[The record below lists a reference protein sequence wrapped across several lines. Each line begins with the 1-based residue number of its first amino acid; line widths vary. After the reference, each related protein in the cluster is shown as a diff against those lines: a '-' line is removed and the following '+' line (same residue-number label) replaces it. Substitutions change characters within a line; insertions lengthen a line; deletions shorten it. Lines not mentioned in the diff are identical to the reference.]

1 MMLASIR
8 HFSLDFN
15 SIQAIENIL
24 SMAIKRLFGFKKGT
38 AKPKGAKGQS
48 YKKKD
53 KNKIKTKAKTV
64 NRNLDKR
71 QQQVAMAKATQ
82 TNLDVDRNGGLDEA
96 FPAATADVEPM
107 PKVEE

>member
-1 MMLASIR
+1 
-8 HFSLDFN
+8 
-15 SIQAIENIL
+15 
-24 SMAIKRLFGFKKGT
+24 MAIRRRFGEKKGT

-71 QQQVAMAKATQ
+71 QQQVG
-82 TNLDVDRNGGLDEA
+82 TNLDNDRNRELDEA
-96 FPAATADVEPM
+96 IPAAPSDVGTM
-107 PKVEE
+107 PKL

>member
-1 MMLASIR
+1 
-8 HFSLDFN
+8 
-15 SIQAIENIL
+15 
-24 SMAIKRLFGFKKGT
+24 MAIKRRFGEKKGT

-71 QQQVAMAKATQ
+71 QQRVAMAKSMR
-82 TNLDVDRNGGLDEA
+82 TNLDNDRNRELDEA
-96 FPAATADVEPM
+96 VPAALSDVGTM
-107 PKVEE
+107 PKL

>member
-1 MMLASIR
+1 
-8 HFSLDFN
+8 
-15 SIQAIENIL
+15 
-24 SMAIKRLFGFKKGT
+24 MATKRRFGEKKGT

-71 QQQVAMAKATQ
+71 PQKIAITKATK
-82 TNLDVDRNGGLDEA
+82 TDLRTDRNRNLDEA
-96 FPAATADVEPM
+96 APAATADTETIS
-107 PKVEE
+107 EL

>member
-1 MMLASIR
+1 
-8 HFSLDFN
+8 
-15 SIQAIENIL
+15 
-24 SMAIKRLFGFKKGT
+24 MAIKRVFGEKKGT

-71 QQQVAMAKATQ
+71 QQQVAMTKATK
-82 TNLDVDRNGGLDEA
+82 TNLDIDRNRKIGEA
-96 FPAATADVEPM
+96 APAAVSDVDTM
-107 PKVEE
+107 RKVEE

>member
-1 MMLASIR
+1 
-8 HFSLDFN
+8 
-15 SIQAIENIL
+15 
-24 SMAIKRLFGFKKGT
+24 MAIKRRFGEKKGT

-71 QQQVAMAKATQ
+71 PQKIAIAKVTKTDVQ
-82 TNLDVDRNGGLDEA
+82 TERNRDLNEA
-96 FPAATADVEPM
+96 APAATADTETIP
-107 PKVEE
+107 ES